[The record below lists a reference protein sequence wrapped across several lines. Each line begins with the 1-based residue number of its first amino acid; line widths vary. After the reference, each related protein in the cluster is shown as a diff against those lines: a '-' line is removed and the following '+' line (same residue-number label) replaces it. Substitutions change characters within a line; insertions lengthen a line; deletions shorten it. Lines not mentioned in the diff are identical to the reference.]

1 MLRSLVK
8 IANKLDSLGLTK
20 EADIIDRYLIKK
32 ADTSFSAGS
41 GVSTS
46 QVGTGSAKSS
56 RDPGQI
62 LEVRNVGEVQAKLTS
77 IQNALNN
84 PNDVIFGINK
94 DQVAIKAYSSL
105 ALVLGQAIVE
115 TPIATQLSDVRE
127 AATDWISWATKGNT
141 TMTPDNRKIYDFLT
155 AAAERLS
162 AGQPVFNFQT
172 SAQKPVAPTT
182 PRPQD
187 DKWKGYIAADNK
199 RAPIWDAW
207 VKSRE
212 SILSPLNESD
222 LSFDNFIIWWKTNKA
237 DRKFNDNNAG
247 GISATIQKLKEETN
261 PS

>member
-1 MLRSLVK
+1 VLRSLVK

-172 SAQKPVAPTT
+172 SA
-182 PRPQD
+182 
-187 DKWKGYIAADNK
+187 
-199 RAPIWDAW
+199 
-207 VKSRE
+207 
-212 SILSPLNESD
+212 
-222 LSFDNFIIWWKTNKA
+222 
-237 DRKFNDNNAG
+237 
-247 GISATIQKLKEETN
+247 
-261 PS
+261 